1 MSMFREQFDKMKE
14 ILDSKDRQISQLS
27 DSLKAALDL
36 IHSKDKQLDSC
47 IESMQDA
54 VDKLNA
60 WEKADQAYNAVIGYM
75 LGDGYTEEPLQFL
88 RCWNEGDSDVLRE
101 GWPDA
106 PKEIYYADPLYKGE

>member
-1 MSMFREQFDKMKE
+1 MNMFREQFDKMKE
-14 ILDSKDRQISQLS
+14 ILDSKDRQITQLS
-27 DSLKAALDL
+27 DSLKSALEL

-60 WEKADQAYNAVIGYM
+60 WEKVDEAYNAVISYM
-75 LGDGYTEEPLQFL
+75 LGDGYMEEPLQFL
-88 RCWNEGDSDVLRE
+88 HYWTEGDFETLRE
-101 GWPDA
+101 HWPDA